1 MKKKISGIM
10 CADFFLL
17 LSHCALPVI
26 RLPVALER
34 QLKQLFPHGEEREQF
49 VAETLNKAITGQ
61 ANSAEDA
68 PLAVGGTLHLFTDG
82 GSRGNPGQAAIAC
95 VLLNPDT
102 GTVVREHYQRIGI
115 ETNNVAEYRALIE
128 GLKIARL
135 YHPNTLLCHLD
146 SELIVK
152 QLSGEY
158 QVRMA
163 TLQPL
168 FAEIRELGKQFP
180 MIAFKHVPREDN
192 HHADQLV
199 NKALDEHPSPH
210 YEKP

>member
-1 MKKKISGIM
+1 MYFIAPCS
-10 CADFFLL
+10 LL
-17 LSHCALPVI
+17 ISHCTMI
-26 RLPVALER
+26 RLPAAIEHQLQQMFPRARER
-34 QLKQLFPHGEEREQF
+34 NQY
-49 VAETLNKAITGQ
+49 VAEVISRALQ
-61 ANSAEDA
+61 NSPKTEDGS
-68 PLAVGGTLHLFTDG
+68 PLAIGGTLHLFTDG
-82 GSRGNPGQAAIAC
+82 GSRGNPGQAAIGC
-95 VLLNPDT
+95 VLVDPVS
-102 GTVVREHYQRIGI
+102 GTVTREHYERIGI

-135 YHPNTLLCHLD
+135 YHPNRLVCHLD

-168 FAEIRELGKQFP
+168 FQEIRELSKAFGA
-180 MIAFKHVPREDN
+180 IAFKHVPREDN
-192 HHADQLV
+192 HRADRLV

>member
-1 MKKKISGIM
+1 M
-10 CADFFLL
+10 
-17 LSHCALPVI
+17 I
-26 RLPVALER
+26 RLPAAIEHQLQQMFPRARER
-34 QLKQLFPHGEEREQF
+34 NQY
-49 VAETLNKAITGQ
+49 VAEVISRALQ
-61 ANSAEDA
+61 NSPKTEDGS
-68 PLAVGGTLHLFTDG
+68 PLAIGGTLHLFTDG
-82 GSRGNPGQAAIAC
+82 GSRGNPGQAAIGC
-95 VLLNPDT
+95 VLVDPVS
-102 GTVVREHYQRIGI
+102 GTVTREHYERIGI

-135 YHPNTLLCHLD
+135 YHPNRLVCHLD

-168 FAEIRELGKQFP
+168 FQEIRELSKEFGA
-180 MIAFKHVPREDN
+180 IAFKYVPREDN
-192 HHADQLV
+192 HHADRLV
-199 NKALDEHPSPH
+199 NKALDEHPAPH